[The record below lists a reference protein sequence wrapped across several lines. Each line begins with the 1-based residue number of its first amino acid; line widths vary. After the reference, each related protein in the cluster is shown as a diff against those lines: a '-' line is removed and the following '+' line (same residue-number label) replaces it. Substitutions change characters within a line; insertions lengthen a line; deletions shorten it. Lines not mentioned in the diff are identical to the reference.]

1 MMTNPPAR
9 PRQKADPMRTA
20 RLMEAV
26 DTLSEEGKRLSEEDR
41 RRMILLLC
49 QVRGVLGLL

>member
-9 PRQKADPMRTA
+9 PRPKADPMRTA

-49 QVRGVLGLL
+49 QVRGVLDLL

>member
-1 MMTNPPAR
+1 MVGAMTA
-9 PRQKADPMRTA
+9 PRLPADPMRTA

-49 QVRGVLGLL
+49 QVRGVLDLL

>member
-1 MMTNPPAR
+1 MMTNPPVR
-9 PRQKADPMRTA
+9 PRPPADPMRTS

-49 QVRGVLGLL
+49 QVRGVLDLL

>member
-1 MMTNPPAR
+1 MMTNPPVR
-9 PRQKADPMRTA
+9 PRPPADPMRTA

-49 QVRGVLGLL
+49 QVRGVLDLL